1 MKKNTLFADILQSV
15 TKYFVILVIAVVIII
30 CCSGIRIV
38 GSGNQAVVLRF
49 GKVVGDTVEEQVHNS
64 GLLFAFP
71 YIIDEVIIVPT
82 SNVFE
87 KTVTTHYSG
96 ENTGTTSSSGY
107 LMTGDRNIATI
118 SASVKYVV
126 SNPVEYALSVKDIES
141 LINASVSNAMVN
153 VAAGMGVDSIL
164 TDGKDTFATS
174 VLDFANKKLS
184 DVGAGVKINTVEL
197 TKVGMPE
204 EVRSIYEQVNSATVQ
219 ATTLVEQANQYREN
233 VIPEAQAFADTT
245 VADANKE
252 YASKTAAA
260 NDELSEFWGVLEEY
274 NSNPE
279 NVRTRIYSQKVSEI
293 MFKIGKIRVVQDG
306 ENKIFINP

>member
-49 GKVVGDTVEEQVHNS
+49 GKVVGDTTQEQVHNS

-306 ENKIFINP
+306 ENKIFIYP

>member
-1 MKKNTLFADILQSV
+1 MKKNTLFADVLQSV
-15 TKYFVILVIAVVIII
+15 TKYFVILVIAVVVII

-38 GSGNQAVVLRF
+38 QSGNQAVILRF

-64 GLLFAFP
+64 GLLLAFP

-87 KTVTTHYSG
+87 KTITTHYSG
-96 ENTGTTSSSGY
+96 EKTGTTSAGGY
-107 LMTGDRNIATI
+107 VMTGDRNIATI
-118 SASVKYVV
+118 PASVKYVV
-126 SNPVEYALSVKDIES
+126 SNPVDYALNVRDIDSV
-141 LINASVSNAMVN
+141 INATVSSAMVN

-164 TDGKDTFATS
+164 TDGKDNFAVS
-174 VLDFANKKLS
+174 VLEFTNKKL
-184 DVGAGVKINTVEL
+184 DEAGVGVKLNTVEL

-219 ATTLVEQANQYREN
+219 ATTLIEQANQYREN
-233 VIPEAQAFADTT
+233 VIPEAQAYADTSI
-245 VADANKE
+245 ADANKE

-279 NVRTRIYSQKVSEI
+279 NVRARIHSQKVSQI
-293 MFKIGKIRVVQDG
+293 MLKIGKVRVVQDG